1 MQANLIF
8 SPLSVVQVSPSW
20 QRIIFAFSLAS
31 PVDLDLIP
39 RKIIAIK
46 AMIKRGYLLSILLP

>member
-20 QRIIFAFSLAS
+20 QRIIFTFSSAS
-31 PVDLDLIP
+31 PVERDLVP
-39 RKIIAIK
+39 SKIAAIK